1 MQSLKTLAWLGAFA
15 GLALSPPL
23 FAVTWDGGGANNNWS
38 TANNWNPNGAPAA
51 GSQLLF
57 PPGALRL
64 TNVNDFADLTNF
76 QSLQLSSANYN
87 ISGNDIRLSNGIL
100 SSQASGTNILA
111 FGIELTQ
118 SQSFTVQNNGTFLT
132 LNGDTDIKTFDLSIG
147 GLGNT
152 ILGGRVL
159 GSGELVKNGPGFL
172 RLQGD
177 NLYSGGTT
185 VNGGTLD
192 VKNAVGSGT
201 GGGPVIVENGAE
213 LQGDGA
219 IGGEVLI
226 KAGGKLS
233 PGDDEPAFLSTGN
246 LILDTDGVL
255 VVQVNGEIPGTEYS
269 ALEVTGS
276 VVLNQAIFRMALG
289 EGIRAGDDYKI
300 IDNDGNDQV
309 TGTFKDLSQNETF
322 RIVGRDEVGFKINY
336 QGGDGNDVVLSSIPT
351 LSINDVTIAEPASG
365 TATATFV
372 AELTEASDETI
383 TVKYATAAGT
393 AIAGDDYTVANGT
406 LTFDPGITRQ
416 NIVVSIKSDELDEG
430 EEEFSVK
437 LFTPSNASIARELG
451 KGLITPPEDGSGG
464 NNGGSGSGSGNPGGG
479 GFPTGSADSGGCSL
493 RPGVAGLAGLPWIT
507 LGIFSAAVTGFGA
520 LRIARRR

>member
-1 MQSLKTLAWLGAFA
+1 MQTIKTLAWLGAVA
-15 GLALSPPL
+15 SLSLASPL
-23 FAVTWDGGGANNNWS
+23 LAVTWDGGGANNNWS

-57 PPGALRL
+57 PPGALKL

-87 ISGNDIRLSNGIL
+87 IGGNDIRLSNGIL
-100 SSQASGTNILA
+100 SSHASGTNILA
-111 FGIELTQ
+111 LGIELTQ
-118 SQSFTVQNNGTFLT
+118 SQSFTVQNTGAFLTINGDVDAGTFA
-132 LNGDTDIKTFDLSIG
+132 LSVG

-172 RLQGD
+172 RVQGD

-192 VKNAVGSGT
+192 VKNAAGSGT
-201 GGGPVIVENGAE
+201 GSGPVIVENGAE

-226 KAGGKLS
+226 MAGGKVS
-233 PGDDEPAFLSTGN
+233 PGDDEPALLATGN

-269 ALEVTGS
+269 ALEVTGT

-289 EGIRAGDDYKI
+289 EGIGAGDDYKI

-351 LSINDVTIAEPASG
+351 LSINDVTVAEPASG

-451 KGLITPPEDGSGG
+451 KGLITPPEDQPGSGG
-464 NNGGSGSGSGNPGGG
+464 NNGGSGSGNPP
-479 GFPTGSADSGGCSL
+479 GFPVGSADSGGCSL
-493 RPGVAGLAGLPWIT
+493 RPGVAGPAGLPWIAF
-507 LGIFSAAVTGFGA
+507 GIFSAAVTGCGA
-520 LRIARRR
+520 LRVARRR

>member
-1 MQSLKTLAWLGAFA
+1 MQSIKTLAWLGA
-15 GLALSPPL
+15 LASLSLSSPL
-23 FAVTWDGGGANNNWS
+23 LAVTWDGGGANTNWS

-57 PPGALRL
+57 PPGALKL
-64 TNVNDFADLTNF
+64 SNVNDFADLTQF
-76 QSLQLSSANYN
+76 LSLQLSAANYN
-87 ISGNDIRLSNGIL
+87 IGGNDIRLSNGIL

-111 FGIELTQ
+111 LGVELTQ
-118 SQSFTVQNNGTFLT
+118 SQSFTVQNDGAFLT
-132 LNGDTDIKTFDLSIG
+132 INGDVDLGAFALSVG

-152 ILGGRVL
+152 ILGGKVL

-177 NLYSGGTT
+177 NLYGGGTT

-192 VKNAVGSGT
+192 VKNSAGSGT
-201 GGGPVIVENGAE
+201 GSGAVIVENGAE
-213 LQGDGA
+213 LQGDGEIA
-219 IGGEVLI
+219 GEVLI
-226 KAGGKLS
+226 KAGGKIS
-233 PGDDEPAFLSTGN
+233 PGDNEPALLATGN
-246 LILDTDGVL
+246 LILDTDSVL
-255 VVQVNGEIPGTEYS
+255 VIQVNGEIPGTDYS

-351 LSINDVTIAEPASG
+351 LSINDVTIAEPVSG

-383 TVKYATAAGT
+383 TVKYATVAGT

-430 EEEFSVK
+430 DEEFSVK

-451 KGLITPPEDGSGG
+451 KGLITPPEDPPGTGG
-464 NNGGSGSGSGNPGGG
+464 NNGGSGSGNPP
-479 GFPTGSADSGGCSL
+479 GFPVGSPDSGGCSL
-493 RPGVAGLAGLPWIT
+493 RPGVAGPAGLPWIA
-507 LGIFSAAVTGFGA
+507 LGIFSAAVTGCGA